1 MITNSEKNWATLTH
15 LSALSQ
21 YFFPL
26 GNFLLP
32 IIIWSSKKDQS
43 EYVDY
48 NGKES
53 LNFQLSVLLYSLIL
67 GAILV
72 PIFLVLFFKNIPMN
86 EWSYYHH
93 LRLDEFQIGDNIGW
107 ISTGLVSLFLLIVL
121 KIVEFF
127 LIIQASIKTAN
138 GERYRYPLTIKFLK

>member
-1 MITNSEKNWATLTH
+1 MLTNSEKNWAALTH

-21 YFFPL
+21 YCFPL
-26 GNFLLP
+26 GNFVLP

-43 EYVDY
+43 DFVDV
-48 NGKES
+48 NGKQS

-67 GAILV
+67 GAIIIPVFIITFLQQI
-72 PIFLVLFFKNIPMN
+72 PLYELTQHHHFIIEDFNFSENMGLITTGAIALFFLVC
-86 EWSYYHH
+86 
-93 LRLDEFQIGDNIGW
+93 
-107 ISTGLVSLFLLIVL
+107 L

-138 GERYRYPLTIKFLK
+138 GESYSYPLTIKFMK